1 MAIARGGYKFP
12 IDGDPY
18 LQVGNNPAKFWGK
31 WFSVRIRLE
40 DGEIVDLTSAVPT
53 VQLPAKLIREKL
65 SLLKVAPV
73 GAKIDEVGWRR
84 AENIFYLRF
93 YEDEVGIHHLEN

>member
-1 MAIARGGYKFP
+1 MAIGGYSFTAT
-12 IDGDPY
+12 GDPY
-18 LQVGNNPAKFWGK
+18 LQVGNDPLTWGR

-53 VQLPAKLIREKL
+53 IQLPKKLIVEKL

-73 GAKIDEVGWRR
+73 GAKIDGVGWRR

-93 YEDEVGIHHLEN
+93 YEDEVVIHHLEN

>member
-1 MAIARGGYKFP
+1 MAIGGYSFTATA
-12 IDGDPY
+12 DPY
-18 LQVGNNPAKFWGK
+18 IQVGNNPARFWGK

-73 GAKIDEVGWRR
+73 GAKIDGIGWRR

-93 YEDEVGIHHLEN
+93 YEDEVVIHHLEN